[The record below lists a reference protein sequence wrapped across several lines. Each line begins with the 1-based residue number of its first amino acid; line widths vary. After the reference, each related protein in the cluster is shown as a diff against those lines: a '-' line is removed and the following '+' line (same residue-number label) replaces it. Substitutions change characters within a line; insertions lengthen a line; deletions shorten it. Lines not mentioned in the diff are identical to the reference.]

1 MLKVLIWDEKNGK
14 IVGKVVR
21 YKKGLVYME
30 KEEIN
35 IVKNSK
41 DDKII
46 SHNNLLWLIY
56 RRLAEEID
64 ISTFDNK
71 PYIVIHTEDIDE

>member
-41 DDKII
+41 DDNRIA
-46 SHNNLLWLIY
+46 HNNILWLIY

>member
-1 MLKVLIWDEKNGK
+1 MK
-14 IVGKVVR
+14 
-21 YKKGLVYME
+21 
-30 KEEIN
+30 KEELNISKNIN
-35 IVKNSK
+35 
-41 DDKII
+41 DEDKI

-56 RRLAEEID
+56 RRLVEEID

>member
-41 DDKII
+41 DDNRI

>member
-1 MLKVLIWDEKNGK
+1 MG
-14 IVGKVVR
+14 
-21 YKKGLVYME
+21 

-41 DDKII
+41 DDNRI

>member
-1 MLKVLIWDEKNGK
+1 
-14 IVGKVVR
+14 
-21 YKKGLVYME
+21 ME

-41 DDKII
+41 DDNRIA
-46 SHNNLLWLIY
+46 HNNILWLIY

>member
-1 MLKVLIWDEKNGK
+1 
-14 IVGKVVR
+14 
-21 YKKGLVYME
+21 ME

-41 DDKII
+41 DDNRIA
-46 SHNNLLWLIY
+46 HNNLLWLIY
-56 RRLAEEID
+56 RGLAEEID

-71 PYIVIHTEDIDE
+71 PYIVRHTEEIDE